1 MHYQEEQV
9 GDVLIIR
16 IDEDRFDSTVSP
28 EFKTELLRLIEAEHI
43 RNILIDLKKVEYVD
57 SSGLGALLFGHRQAK
72 AKSGKLKLLNINPK
86 VSTLIK
92 IAKLED
98 ILEHF
103 SDEQEALQ
111 SFK

>member
-1 MHYQEEQV
+1 MHYKEEQA
-9 GDVLIIR
+9 GDVQIIR
-16 IDEDRFDSTVSP
+16 VDEDRFDSTVSP
-28 EFKTELLRLIEAEHI
+28 EFKAELLRLIEAEHI
-43 RNILIDLKKVEYVD
+43 RNILVDLEKVEYVD

-103 SDEQEALQ
+103 TDEKKALD

>member
-28 EFKTELLRLIEAEHI
+28 EFKTELLRLIEGEHV
-43 RNILIDLKKVEYVD
+43 RNILIDLKEVEYVD

-103 SDEQEALQ
+103 SDEQQALK
-111 SFK
+111 SFT